1 MTHST
6 SDQPSRATLN
16 DFSNDDHFER
26 RYPFGKLAEPTA
38 QIPHSLIYE
47 LHELI
52 NYLWD
57 DEHTDYHYA
66 DDEARAGHIFEPL
79 QKLRNWTDGHLH
91 EIEGGFELGA
101 ASLPSP
107 LPTPNH
113 RSTLSGS
120 TTAERLAR
128 VEHAV
133 DKLRVIT
140 AATVLLLFLSICN
153 W

>member
-1 MTHST
+1 MTHSK

-16 DFSNDDHFER
+16 DFSNDDHYQG
-26 RYPFGKLAEPTA
+26 RYPFATLAEPTA

-57 DEHTDYHYA
+57 DEQTDYQYA
-66 DDEARAGHIFEPL
+66 DDQARAGHIFEPL

-91 EIEGGFELGA
+91 EIECGFELSTT
-101 ASLPSP
+101 SLPRTSS
-107 LPTPNH
+107 TRGH
-113 RSTLSGS
+113 WQSRSTAVDG
-120 TTAERLAR
+120 LAR
-128 VEHAV
+128 LDHAV

-140 AATVLLLFLSICN
+140 AAAVLLLLLGN
-153 W
+153 L